1 MSTPNRGS
9 NRGSTSAVMWFR
21 RDLRVRDNPALL
33 AALDEGSVTA
43 LFVVDPA
50 ALGHG
55 GPGPQGVAGRQRAR
69 ARRPDPAD
77 HPPRRPRARSCRR
90 WPTARR
96 VHVAA
101 ETTPYGRRRDD
112 GRGRAGRARRDRVA
126 VRRGARA
133 GPQRQRRRPTRCSA
147 PSPAPGASTA
157 GPSPPARPAPP
168 TSSRPTPTRRTGPA
182 GGGGRRGA
190 VRAARRRR
198 GRRLAPLALLPRRRP
213 ARLRGRAQP
222 PRPRRHLAALALPPP
237 RGAPPALAP
246 RRGPPHVD
254 VRRPSWRGA
263 TSTPTC
269 CWHAPSSAWSDLK
282 PALEGMRYDD
292 PEDAIEAWRTGT
304 TGYPIVDAG
313 MRQLMQPGGCTTG
326 CG

>member
-1 MSTPNRGS
+1 MSTPQRGPNRGA
-9 NRGSTSAVMWFR
+9 TSAVMWFR

-33 AALDEGSVTA
+33 AALEEGSTTA

-50 ALGHG
+50 IWATA
-55 GPGPQGVAGRQRAR
+55 GP
-69 ARRPDPAD
+69 ARRAWLAANVLALADRIPLTIRHGDPREVVPQVAD
-77 HPPRRPRARSCRR
+77 G
-90 WPTARR
+90 RR

-126 VRRGARA
+126 VRRGAGA
-133 GPQRQRRRPTRCSA
+133 GPQRQRRALPGVQRLRPRLA
-147 PSPAPGASTA
+147 RARLVR
-157 GPSPPARPAPP
+157 ARPHAPLP
-168 TSSRPTPTRRTGPA
+168 RPRAGRLRPGSTGPA
-182 GGGGRRGA
+182 GGGGGRGA

-198 GRRLAPLALLPRRRP
+198 GRRLAPLAVLPRRRP

-254 VRRPSWRGA
+254 VRHRAGVARLLRRRAVARRRPRRGRTSSPRWRG
-263 TSTPTC
+263 
-269 CWHAPSSAWSDLK
+269 
-282 PALEGMRYDD
+282 
-292 PEDAIEAWRTGT
+292 
-304 TGYPIVDAG
+304 
-313 MRQLMQPGGCTTG
+313 
-326 CG
+326 